1 MKFDILTI
9 FPEFFDILKDYSI
22 VGRAIKEEIIRI
34 NAVNIRDFSEDK
46 HNRVDDYPYGGG
58 PGMLMQAGPIYRA
71 IESVKNEGARI
82 IYLSTH
88 GKPLNQNKLIEL
100 SKLDHIVLLNGHYE
114 GIDYRIVEN
123 YVDEEI
129 SIGDYVLTGSEVAS
143 LVLIDGITRLLPG
156 VLSTSESFEEE
167 SFYNERLEYPQYTRP
182 QNFNGHEV
190 PEVLLSGN
198 HKNIEEYR
206 NYMALKITY
215 EKRPDLIKFEEL
227 NEKEKETL
235 IDIKRG
241 EVKKWT

>member
-9 FPEFFDILKDYSI
+9 FPEFFDVLNNYSI

-34 NAVNIRDFSEDK
+34 NTVNIRDFSEDK
-46 HNRVDDYPYGGG
+46 HNKVDDYPYGGG
-58 PGMLMQAGPIYRA
+58 PGMLMQAEPIYKA
-71 IESVKNEGARI
+71 IDYVKAEDAKI

-88 GKPLNQNKLIEL
+88 GKPLNQKKLIEL
-100 SKLDHIVLLNGHYE
+100 SELDHIVLLNGHYE
-114 GIDYRIVEN
+114 GIDYRITEN
-123 YVDEEI
+123 YIDEEI

-143 LVLIDGITRLLPG
+143 LVVIDGITRLLPG
-156 VLSTSESFEEE
+156 VLSTNESFEEE
-167 SFYNERLEYPQYTRP
+167 SFYNKKLEYPQYTRP
-182 QNFNGHEV
+182 QIFNGHEV